1 MNDWNKKHRF
11 WYYIFIW
18 IRGIIKD
25 DLVVVKNGYGR
36 NFLIPQGK
44 AILATISA
52 KKVLAEKLKQSQVK
66 EKQAV
71 EEANK
76 IVKKLEKLELKISA
90 KSENDK
96 LFGSVTNSEI
106 SKELSSEGFEIE
118 KKCIQLS
125 SSIKKIGSY
134 TAKIR
139 LHREVYYDLNF
150 DVVSSQS

>member
-1 MNDWNKKHRF
+1 MELILKEDVENLGF
-11 WYYIFIW
+11 
-18 IRGIIKD
+18 KD

-66 EKQAV
+66 EKQAI

-106 SKELSSEGFEIE
+106 SKELSSEGLEIE

>member
-1 MNDWNKKHRF
+1 MELILKEDVENLGF
-11 WYYIFIW
+11 
-18 IRGIIKD
+18 KD

-66 EKQAV
+66 EKQAI

-76 IVKKLEKLELKISA
+76 IVKKLEKLELEISA

-106 SKELSSEGFEIE
+106 SKELSSKGFEIE

-125 SSIKKIGSY
+125 STIKKIGSY

-150 DVVSSQS
+150 EVISSQS

>member
-1 MNDWNKKHRF
+1 MELILKEDVENLGF
-11 WYYIFIW
+11 
-18 IRGIIKD
+18 KD

-66 EKQAV
+66 EKQAI

-106 SKELSSEGFEIE
+106 SKELSSKGFEIE

-125 SSIKKIGSY
+125 STIKKVGSY

-150 DVVSSQS
+150 EVISSQS

>member
-1 MNDWNKKHRF
+1 MELILKEDVENLGF
-11 WYYIFIW
+11 
-18 IRGIIKD
+18 KD

-134 TAKIR
+134 SAKIR

>member
-1 MNDWNKKHRF
+1 MELILKEDVENLGF
-11 WYYIFIW
+11 
-18 IRGIIKD
+18 KD

-66 EKQAV
+66 EKQAI

-76 IVKKLEKLELKISA
+76 IVQKLEKLELKISA

>member
-1 MNDWNKKHRF
+1 MELILKEDVENLGF
-11 WYYIFIW
+11 
-18 IRGIIKD
+18 KD

-66 EKQAV
+66 EKQAI

-106 SKELSSEGFEIE
+106 SKQLSSEGFEIE

>member
-1 MNDWNKKHRF
+1 MELILKEDVENLGF
-11 WYYIFIW
+11 
-18 IRGIIKD
+18 KD

-66 EKQAV
+66 EKQAI

-139 LHREVYYDLNF
+139 LHREVNYDLNF
-150 DVVSSQS
+150 NVVSSQS

>member
-1 MNDWNKKHRF
+1 MELILKEDVENLGF
-11 WYYIFIW
+11 
-18 IRGIIKD
+18 KD

-66 EKQAV
+66 ENQAI
-71 EEANK
+71 EEASK

-106 SKELSSEGFEIE
+106 SKELFSKGFEIE

-125 SSIKKIGSY
+125 STIKKIGSY

-150 DVVSSQS
+150 EVISSQS

>member
-1 MNDWNKKHRF
+1 MELILKQDVENLGF
-11 WYYIFIW
+11 
-18 IRGIIKD
+18 KD

-66 EKQAV
+66 EKQAI

-106 SKELSSEGFEIE
+106 SKELSSVGFEIE

>member
-1 MNDWNKKHRF
+1 MELILKEDVENLGF
-11 WYYIFIW
+11 
-18 IRGIIKD
+18 KD

-66 EKQAV
+66 EKQAI

-76 IVKKLEKLELKISA
+76 IVKKLEKLELKVSA

-139 LHREVYYDLNF
+139 LHREVNYDLNF

>member
-1 MNDWNKKHRF
+1 MELILKEDVENLGF
-11 WYYIFIW
+11 
-18 IRGIIKD
+18 KD

-66 EKQAV
+66 EKQAI
-71 EEANK
+71 EEASK

-106 SKELSSEGFEIE
+106 SKELFSKGFEFE

-125 SSIKKIGSY
+125 STIKKIGSY

-150 DVVSSQS
+150 EVISSQS

>member
-1 MNDWNKKHRF
+1 MELILKEDVENLGF
-11 WYYIFIW
+11 
-18 IRGIIKD
+18 KD

-66 EKQAV
+66 EKQAI
-71 EEANK
+71 EEASK

-106 SKELSSEGFEIE
+106 SKELSSKGFEIE

>member
-1 MNDWNKKHRF
+1 MELILKEDVENLGF
-11 WYYIFIW
+11 
-18 IRGIIKD
+18 KD

-66 EKQAV
+66 EKQAI

-76 IVKKLEKLELKISA
+76 IVKNLEKLELKISA

-125 SSIKKIGSY
+125 SSCLLY
-134 TAKIR
+134 TSPSPRDATLSR
-139 LHREVYYDLNF
+139 MP
-150 DVVSSQS
+150 SSA

>member
-1 MNDWNKKHRF
+1 MELILKEDVENLGF
-11 WYYIFIW
+11 
-18 IRGIIKD
+18 KD

-66 EKQAV
+66 EKQAI
-71 EEANK
+71 EEASK

-106 SKELSSEGFEIE
+106 SKELFSEGFEIE

-125 SSIKKIGSY
+125 STIKKIGSY

>member
-1 MNDWNKKHRF
+1 MELILKEDVENLGF
-11 WYYIFIW
+11 
-18 IRGIIKD
+18 KD
-25 DLVVVKNGYGR
+25 DLVLVKNGYGR

-66 EKQAV
+66 EKQAI
-71 EEANK
+71 EEASK

-106 SKELSSEGFEIE
+106 SKELFSKGFELE

-125 SSIKKIGSY
+125 STIKKIGSY

-150 DVVSSQS
+150 EVISSQS

>member
-1 MNDWNKKHRF
+1 MELILKEDVENLGF
-11 WYYIFIW
+11 
-18 IRGIIKD
+18 KD

-66 EKQAV
+66 EKQAI

-139 LHREVYYDLNF
+139 LHREVHYDLNF

>member
-1 MNDWNKKHRF
+1 MELILKEDVENLGF
-11 WYYIFIW
+11 
-18 IRGIIKD
+18 KD

-52 KKVLAEKLKQSQVK
+52 KKVLAEKIKQSQVK
-66 EKQAV
+66 EKQAI
-71 EEANK
+71 EEASK

-90 KSENDK
+90 KSENEK

-106 SKELSSEGFEIE
+106 SKELFSEGFEIE

-150 DVVSSQS
+150 DVISSQS

>member
-1 MNDWNKKHRF
+1 MELILKEDVENLGF
-11 WYYIFIW
+11 
-18 IRGIIKD
+18 KD

-66 EKQAV
+66 EKQAI
-71 EEANK
+71 EEASK

-106 SKELSSEGFEIE
+106 SKELFSNGFEIE
-118 KKCIQLS
+118 NKCIQLS

>member
-1 MNDWNKKHRF
+1 MELILKEDVENLGF
-11 WYYIFIW
+11 
-18 IRGIIKD
+18 KD

-66 EKQAV
+66 EKQAI

-106 SKELSSEGFEIE
+106 SKELFSNGFEIE

>member
-1 MNDWNKKHRF
+1 MELILKEDVENLGF
-11 WYYIFIW
+11 
-18 IRGIIKD
+18 KD

-66 EKQAV
+66 EKQAI

-106 SKELSSEGFEIE
+106 SKELSSKGFEIE

>member
-1 MNDWNKKHRF
+1 MELILKEDVENLGF
-11 WYYIFIW
+11 
-18 IRGIIKD
+18 KD

-66 EKQAV
+66 EKQAI
-71 EEANK
+71 EEASK

-106 SKELSSEGFEIE
+106 SKELFSNGFEIE

-150 DVVSSQS
+150 DVVTSQS

>member
-1 MNDWNKKHRF
+1 MELILKEDVENLGF
-11 WYYIFIW
+11 
-18 IRGIIKD
+18 KD

-139 LHREVYYDLNF
+139 LHREVYYYLNF